1 MIKTLLQQDLDL
13 LTNPNQVTAK
23 VKALLSLFQSTTEN
37 SQLVLASLLR
47 IHFDKCQEDLCA
59 CRRRHTLHDPMTM
72 KPITKDSSLQMHQDA
87 VFVKHYL
94 LNLLKKGLKRF
105 PCKMLHLHYLY
116 YSFEILR
123 LTPVV
128 YLSLQTFMS
137 KYGDNLSL
145 TQQLLVYRLR
155 L

>member
-1 MIKTLLQQDLDL
+1 
-13 LTNPNQVTAK
+13 
-23 VKALLSLFQSTTEN
+23 
-37 SQLVLASLLR
+37 
-47 IHFDKCQEDLCA
+47 
-59 CRRRHTLHDPMTM
+59 M